1 MKNSIIVKEEQT
13 SDCDILIS
21 KAENTIHSFE
31 NCFDNI
37 MDSRKTKMNVVGSIF
52 SFAFSLTKLTLTGA
66 GCVIKNTPK
75 AVVAVAA
82 VKREIVADM
91 ENGWSEYQKEWQENA
106 LNEKIEQLALKKIED
121 ANRKKSTKDFDE
133 MFLNGVS

>member
-1 MKNSIIVKEEQT
+1 MKDLIVIEEKQT

-21 KAENTIHSFE
+21 KAENTIHSLE

-52 SFAFSLTKLTLTGA
+52 GFAFSLTKLTFAGA
-66 GCVIKNTPK
+66 GCAIKNTPK
-75 AVVAVAA
+75 AIVAVAA

-91 ENGWSEYQKEWQENA
+91 ENGWNEYQKEWQENA

-121 ANRKKSTKDFDE
+121 ANRKKAMTDFDE
-133 MFLNGVS
+133 LFL